1 MGCICRPHMCP
12 RAQTK
17 TRKDR
22 AQRVSA
28 TPPQKRDNT
37 HTRSFR
43 ISAHAPLHAR
53 PRIAPRPGPTPL
65 ATAREQMAAHGSQ
78 PVGSM
83 RAMRGKG
90 GGGGAPPF
98 APPPLHIEPL
108 NQARVQPN
116 ESLAPAAL
124 AGDCAEHG
132 HCRPLEL
139 LPREALPQDQA
150 APALSN
156 FRLGRDR
163 SVHQQR
169 AVEARPGD
177 EHGELAVLCSWP
189 GEGALERHLV
199 FIVGVPLIA
208 HFRRGSLA

>member
-1 MGCICRPHMCP
+1 VCSWCSLVAVLSQKADLQEVRLLGV
-12 RAQTK
+12 
-17 TRKDR
+17 DR
-22 AQRVSA
+22 R
-28 TPPQKRDNT
+28 RCEE
-37 HTRSFR
+37 RG
-43 ISAHAPLHAR
+43 HALEL
-53 PRIAPRPGPTPL
+53 L
-65 ATAREQMAAHGSQ
+65 A
-78 PVGSM
+78 
-83 RAMRGKG
+83 
-90 GGGGAPPF
+90 
-98 APPPLHIEPL
+98 LHIEPL